1 MVDPILVLRRDFKP
15 ENWPFI
21 FVIFPVSES
30 GQNLTVLNR
39 LTDLQQKCSQNFS
52 NYRNSLVDLQHVEGE
67 GEEGAEEAGPGC
79 EVEELTSAG
88 QSPPAGGHGDSSTEI
103 QDLEHEMMFLGF

>member
-1 MVDPILVLRRDFKP
+1 M
-15 ENWPFI
+15 
-21 FVIFPVSES
+21 
-30 GQNLTVLNR
+30 
-39 LTDLQQKCSQNFS
+39 
-52 NYRNSLVDLQHVEGE
+52 DLQHVEGE

-103 QDLEHEMMFLGF
+103 QDLQHEMMFLGF

>member
-1 MVDPILVLRRDFKP
+1 M
-15 ENWPFI
+15 
-21 FVIFPVSES
+21 
-30 GQNLTVLNR
+30 
-39 LTDLQQKCSQNFS
+39 
-52 NYRNSLVDLQHVEGE
+52 DLQHVEGE

-103 QDLEHEMMFLGF
+103 QDLEHEMMFLGFKFHTYNTGKSDSPLFRDDIS